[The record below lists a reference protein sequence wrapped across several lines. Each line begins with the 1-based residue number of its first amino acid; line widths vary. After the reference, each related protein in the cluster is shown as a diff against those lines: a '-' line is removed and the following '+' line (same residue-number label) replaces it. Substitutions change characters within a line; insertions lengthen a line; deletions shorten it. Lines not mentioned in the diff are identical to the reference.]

1 MLFGLLV
8 FKFAGDIHLKG
19 LGAPPAKKPKKTTLT
34 EGERKGKQLG
44 WGLIALL
51 VVFLATLQ
59 IVGII
64 NVTTAQGLA
73 QAMGIIIVSVAMVYF
88 FYILLAGGLDRTE
101 KKREGVLIIFL
112 ILAGWFCSRLAH
124 AGTSIQIFSERHTFR
139 TLGNFAFPSSWF
151 QTCNPVFTATLAPVV
166 ASLWIVRAQRNIK
179 P

>member
-1 MLFGLLV
+1 
-8 FKFAGDIHLKG
+8 DIHLKG
-19 LGAPPAKKPKKTTLT
+19 LGAPPAKKPKKTTFT

-101 KKREGVLIIFL
+101 KNGWGYLSFSSLSLHCFGRVLNKRVLPSRFL
-112 ILAGWFCSRLAH
+112 RSAIH
-124 AGTSIQIFSERHTFR
+124 SE
-139 TLGNFAFPSSWF
+139 
-151 QTCNPVFTATLAPVV
+151 
-166 ASLWIVRAQRNIK
+166 
-179 P
+179 